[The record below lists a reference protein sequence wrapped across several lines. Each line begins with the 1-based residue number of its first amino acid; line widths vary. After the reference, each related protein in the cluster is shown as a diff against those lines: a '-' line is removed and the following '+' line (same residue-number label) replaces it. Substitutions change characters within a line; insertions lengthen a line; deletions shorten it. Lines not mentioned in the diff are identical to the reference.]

1 MYNRNMKF
9 TNLSSVQKKY
19 KGMWVA
25 FTDNLTEV
33 IVANKNANV
42 VYKKAIEMG
51 YKKPTLF
58 KIPENIVPYIGIS

>member
-1 MYNRNMKF
+1 MKF

>member
-1 MYNRNMKF
+1 MKF

-33 IVANKNANV
+33 IVANKNAKV